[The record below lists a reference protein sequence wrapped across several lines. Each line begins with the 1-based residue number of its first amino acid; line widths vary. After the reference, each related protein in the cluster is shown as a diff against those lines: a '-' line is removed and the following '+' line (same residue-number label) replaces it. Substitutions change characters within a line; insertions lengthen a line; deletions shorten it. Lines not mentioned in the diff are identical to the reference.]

1 MIGDLI
7 LFFKE
12 WWKQNIT
19 CIHDYRYREIGG
31 HSYKNVLS
39 AAELNDNKV

>member
-12 WWKQNIT
+12 WWKQNVT
-19 CIHDYRYREIGG
+19 CVHDYRYREIGG
-31 HSYKNVLS
+31 HSYKECS
-39 AAELNDNKV
+39 KCDRTKRE